1 MSAIVEKCRKI
12 RCKTVLAVLAV
23 LAIGSFSGGCREERS
38 VHPEAGTLPDRSG
51 MERTIYIQATEMD
64 ARRSTEQ
71 DPFPQE
77 TIDAWPD
84 YFGPGD
90 DPFDRAG
97 KGGYYLFMTA
107 EDEWRIGSYMFVP
120 QEAIAYRGEH
130 ITLEVFGVRGSH
142 HINVLRGPDGNV
154 VKDPGGEDIRFTVHR
169 GELKSAEFIAEQPGL
184 YRLICEPHPPT
195 MVMNIHVLP

>member
-1 MSAIVEKCRKI
+1 MSLHECRRGVFEGSLKYALGM
-12 RCKTVLAVLAV
+12 LAVVGISL
-23 LAIGSFSGGCREERS
+23 ISSGCPGERQGRY
-38 VHPEAGTLPDRSG
+38 EALPDRSG
-51 MERTIYIQATEMD
+51 EQRTIYIQATEMD
-64 ARRSTEQ
+64 ARRSTGQ

-120 QEAIAYRGEH
+120 RKPSPIAANISRW
-130 ITLEVFGVRGSH
+130 
-142 HINVLRGPDGNV
+142 
-154 VKDPGGEDIRFTVHR
+154 
-169 GELKSAEFIAEQPGL
+169 KSS
-184 YRLICEPHPPT
+184 
-195 MVMNIHVLP
+195 V